1 MKKYCIYGAGGFGT
15 EVLCLLKDFLSVSG
29 KNLEDTAVFMV
40 DDLYYTQS
48 KIMGIEVIRRSAF
61 NVDEYSVVVAIGN
74 PQDRKNAVRKLP
86 ADTEYVT
93 LIHPSALL
101 SDWVEIAE
109 GSIITANSI
118 LTCNIKIGKHC
129 HINLNTT
136 IGHDCTI
143 GDYFTAAPAVNISG
157 HCTIGA
163 GVYIGTNATIREGV
177 NICDDV
183 VIGMSAVVLND
194 VVEKGVYVGQPI
206 KKLR

>member
-1 MKKYCIYGAGGFGT
+1 
-15 EVLCLLKDFLSVSG
+15 VLCLLKDVLSVSG
-29 KNLEDTAVFMV
+29 KKLQGNAVFMV
-40 DDLYYTQS
+40 DDLYYTQNN
-48 KIMGIEVIRRSAF
+48 IMGIEVIRRSAF
-61 NVDEYSVVVAIGN
+61 NIDEYNVVVAIGN
-74 PQDRKNAVRKLP
+74 PQDRKNAVQNLP
-86 ADTEYVT
+86 SDTEYAT
-93 LIHPSALL
+93 LIHPNALL

-109 GSIITANSI
+109 GSIVTANSI

-136 IGHDCTI
+136 IGHDCAI

-157 HCTIGA
+157 HCTIGD
-163 GVYIGTNATIREGV
+163 GVYIGTNAAIREGV

-194 VVEKGVYVGQPI
+194 VIEKGIYAGQPI